1 MEIIKI
7 IIFVMF
13 MNKESLQNYLIE
25 NSPDSHTLILLELK
39 KNSTPTTKNKSQD
52 LKSETKRKY
61 IFASKGLKIFNEL
74 FYALR
79 HETRKC
85 KIK

>member
-39 KNSTPTTKNKSQD
+39 KPFNTNNKEQ
-52 LKSETKRKY
+52 KSRLEK
-61 IFASKGLKIFNEL
+61 
-74 FYALR
+74 
-79 HETRKC
+79 
-85 KIK
+85 